1 MEWLTVKGISRKEN
15 GKFVLEETSFD
26 LVEGEKLAIAGET
39 GSGKSTLLK
48 IIGGLVQT
56 ESGEVRFRN
65 KKVEGPLERL
75 IPGYPGIAYLSQ
87 HFELRNNYWVE
98 EILSYANQLEEGMA
112 QNIFAIC
119 RIDHLLRRRTDQL
132 SGGEKQR
139 IALARLLVNSPK
151 LLLLDEP
158 FSNLDIGH
166 RQVVRDVLRDI
177 SDELGITSILVSH
190 DPVDLLSW
198 ASRIMVMKAGRIL
211 QEADPVSIYR
221 TPINEYVA
229 TLFGACNIFTP
240 QQSAQLKDIP
250 GWVHQ
255 DLTVMLRHESILLQK
270 QGGEGKEALVTNTDF
285 FGAYDELELQV
296 NGSTLRARCRQGQ
309 FHTGEILRL
318 NIAPG
323 ACWHFPAV

>member
-1 MEWLTVKGISRKEN
+1 MEWLSVNGISRKEN

-26 LVEGEKLAIAGET
+26 LEEGEKLAIAGET

-56 ESGEVRFRN
+56 DSGEVRFLN
-65 KKVEGPLERL
+65 KRVEGPLERL
-75 IPGYPGIAYLSQ
+75 IPGHPGVAYLSQ

-98 EILSYANQLEEGMA
+98 EILSYANQLEDEVA

-198 ASRIMVMKAGRIL
+198 AGRVIVMQSGRII
-211 QEADPVSIYR
+211 QEADPVVIYR
-221 TPINEYVA
+221 NPSNEYVA

-240 QQSAQLKDIP
+240 QQSAQLMDIP

-255 DLTVMLRHESILLQK
+255 DLPVMIRHESILLHK
-270 QGGEGKEALVTNTDF
+270 HEGKGKEALITNTYF

-296 NGSTLRARCRQGQ
+296 AGLTLRARCTQGQ
-309 FHTGEILRL
+309 FHTGEIVRL
-318 NIAPG
+318 SIAPG
-323 ACWHFPAV
+323 GCWHFPAV